1 MNNLIPERRM
11 NKNGIMTTKWVLPPS
26 DGGTGRGSIP
36 SPVVLPKSPKVYSP
50 KYGVEVDVAD
60 TDFARAF
67 GQSMMKHSNLL
78 GEIDPHVVQ
87 TLEYMIQESE
97 DNDCASL
104 ADSATRMAL
113 NIVSSSIT
121 RGESVDF
128 TALNNLAV
136 FGGAVMQRESR
147 SYEVQSLVMGLGQ
160 GDRDFLLDA
169 TEEERE
175 VAITLVTAASRL
187 KPPFVKIE
195 GDGYYSDNRTVQIAS
210 GELAD
215 FFLSRPDD
223 VDRIAQVVNERDT
236 DNVDVIRDILDHE
249 QQSLREGVL

>member
-1 MNNLIPERRM
+1 MTKLIPVRRM

-26 DGGTGRGSIP
+26 DSSAGHSGIP
-36 SPVVLPKSPKVYSP
+36 SPVTLPKSPKIYSP

-60 TDFARAF
+60 TDFARSF
-67 GQSMMKHSNLL
+67 GKSMMKHSNLL
-78 GEIDPHVVQ
+78 GEIEPNVVQ
-87 TLEYMIQESE
+87 TLEYMLQEAE
-97 DNDCASL
+97 DNDCSSL

-113 NIVSSSIT
+113 NIVSSSMA

-160 GDRDFLLDA
+160 GNRDFLLDA

-175 VAITLVTAASRL
+175 NAVVLVTAASRL

-195 GDGYYSDNRTVQIAS
+195 GDYYSDDRTVEIAS

-223 VDRIAQVVNERDT
+223 VDRIAQVVNERNT
-236 DNVDVIRDILDHE
+236 DNVDLIRDVLDH
-249 QQSLREGVL
+249 SLPALSEGVL

>member
-11 NKNGIMTTKWVLPPS
+11 NKNGVMTTKWVLPPS
-26 DGGTGRGSIP
+26 EGAGNRVSFP
-36 SPVVLPKSPKVYSP
+36 SPVAPPKSSKIYSP
-50 KYGVEVDVAD
+50 KYGAEVDVAD

-128 TALNNLAV
+128 AALNNLAV
-136 FGGAVMQRESR
+136 FGGAVMQSDSR

-160 GDRDFLLDA
+160 GNRDFLLDA
-169 TEEERE
+169 TEDERE
-175 VAITLVTAASRL
+175 AAITLVTAASRL

-195 GDGYYSDNRTVQIAS
+195 GDYYSDDRTVQIAS

-223 VDRIAQVVNERDT
+223 VERITRVVNDRGT
-236 DNVDVIRDILDHE
+236 DDVDAVREVLDHD
-249 QQSLREGVL
+249 QQALREGVL

>member
-1 MNNLIPERRM
+1 MRNLIPERRL

-26 DGGTGRGSIP
+26 DGSAGRGRFP
-36 SPVVLPKSPKVYSP
+36 SPGTTLKSPKIYSP

-60 TDFARAF
+60 TDFARSF

-87 TLEYMIQESE
+87 TLEYMIQEAE
-97 DNDCASL
+97 DNDCVSL

-160 GDRDFLLDA
+160 GNRDFLLDA

-175 VAITLVTAASRL
+175 TAITLVTAASRI
-187 KPPFVKIE
+187 KSPFVAIE
-195 GDGYYSDNRTVQIAS
+195 GDYYSDDRTVKIAS
-210 GELAD
+210 AALAD

-223 VDRIAQVVNERDT
+223 VERIAQVVNERST
-236 DNVDVIRDILDHE
+236 DDADVIREVLDHP
-249 QQSLREGVL
+249 QQALRDGAL